1 MSYLVLARKYR
12 PETFH
17 DILGQEHVTQ
27 TILNSFK
34 KDRIAHAY
42 LFCGPRGVGKTTTAR
57 VLAKALN
64 CIERNS
70 GNPCNECNNCEE
82 ISSSRNMDV
91 IEIDGAS
98 NRGIDE
104 IRNLRD
110 LVKYSPMN
118 SRYKIFIIDEVHMLT
133 QAAFNAL
140 LKTLEEPP
148 AHVKFIFATTESN
161 KVLPTIISRCQ
172 RYDFHRI
179 SVKTINECLNNIAK
193 KENFSIEDE
202 VFTLIGNNSD
212 GSLRDALSLTDQLL
226 AFSGNNITMKDA
238 IEMLRIIPVD
248 IFFKVSNSLLSKNRN
263 SLLKILNQ
271 IYVSGYSLSDFIRGF
286 NSHLLNLL
294 ISTIDEGEEILD
306 MTSDLKSQYKEN
318 CTKWNSRDII
328 RILDISSKMESELKH
343 IEQTKVYVEVMML
356 KLLEMDSSI
365 IIEDLIK
372 KLSTTNITSN
382 TSIDLKKTENII
394 DKKEIVIE
402 NLVNN
407 NEESQKLKKK
417 DGNDLLVSDEELNT
431 SSVNY
436 KNTDNLKKKTKKI
449 NPEAKIESSA
459 DSIEL
464 LEEVSKNWKSL
475 LSKVSESGASIGT
488 FLSSGKPIEVVG
500 SKIIIAFSKSNK
512 FQIEVLKKNSRKIEK
527 SLKNILNKE
536 LRVDFVISEKNL
548 SEDNKEKNLVTEKML
563 EVFGGELKFK
573 DK

>member
-70 GNPCNECNNCEE
+70 GNPCNGCNNCEE

-318 CTKWNSRDII
+318 STKWNSRDII

-365 IIEDLIK
+365 IIEDLIE
-372 KLSTTNITSN
+372 KLSTTNIESN

-527 SLKNILNKE
+527 SLNNILNKE
-536 LRVDFVISEKNL
+536 LRVDFVISEKKL
-548 SEDNKEKNLVTEKML
+548 SEDNKEKNLVTKKML